1 MHKVI
6 QFNPKTWPI
15 DINTTLRRGA
25 KNNFEKDFFNLMNNA
40 VFGKTIENVR
50 KHRDIK
56 LITTNKRRNYLL
68 SNLNNHRKKWFSKNL
83 LAIEMKKIKLR
94 VSKLVY
100 LGLQILEIS
109 KTLMHEFW
117 FHYIKPNYQQNT
129 KLCYMDT
136 DSLIPHIKT
145 EDVYKDIANDVEK
158 WFDTFDTLDTK
169 YAIKRPLSREENKKV
184 IGLMKDQLGGKN
196 MTEFV
201 ALSPKTY
208 SY

>member
-6 QFNPKTWPI
+6 QFNPKTWSKSYI

-56 LITTNKRRNYLL
+56 LIITNKRRNYLL
-68 SNLNNHRKKWFSKNL
+68 SNPNNHRKKWFSKNL

-117 FHYIKPNYQQNT
+117 YDYIKPKYQQNK

-136 DSLIPHIKT
+136 DSFIPHIKT
-145 EDVYKDIANDVEK
+145 KSVYKDIANDVEN
-158 WFDTFDTLDTK
+158 DLTNLTH
-169 YAIKRPLSREENKKV
+169 
-184 IGLMKDQLGGKN
+184 
-196 MTEFV
+196 
-201 ALSPKTY
+201 
-208 SY
+208 

>member
-56 LITTNKRRNYLL
+56 LIITNKRRNYLL
-68 SNLNNHRKKWFSKNL
+68 SNPNNHRKKWFSKNL

-117 FHYIKPNYQQNT
+117 FHYIKPKYQQNT

-136 DSLIPHIKT
+136 DSFIPHIKT
-145 EDVYKDIANDVEK
+145 EDVYKDIANDV
-158 WFDTFDTLDTK
+158 DTK